1 MSTLG
6 TILLLL
12 AFVFITDALDSKKKK
27 AKHRRPPMPQ
37 QPPMPQPTG
46 NGRRQ
51 PPIDINSDW
60 GKKEKT
66 EFEIPDIKSTPAQQ
80 NVPEPVM
87 IEEKP
92 EEITSYMKY
101 RQKKHEQEEEERIV
115 YEEQA
120 KITPSTKKQR
130 KTDIHTNVIL
140 NAIAYAQILDRPKA
154 YNYMKRYGGFRRD

>member
-12 AFVFITDALDSKKKK
+12 AFVFITDAFDSKKKK
-27 AKHRRPPMPQ
+27 AKRRTQ
-37 QPPMPQPTG
+37 QPPMPQPAED
-46 NGRRQ
+46 GRRQ

-60 GKKEKT
+60 GKKEKPK
-66 EFEIPDIKSTPAQQ
+66 FEIPDIKRESVQQ
-80 NVPEPVM
+80 DRAETVM
-87 IEEKP
+87 IEETP
-92 EEITSYMKY
+92 QEITSYMKY

-130 KTDIHTNVIL
+130 KTDIHTNVIM
-140 NAIAYAQILDRPKA
+140 NAIAYAQMLDRPKA